1 MPDAIALVD
10 DLFFQAKMTE
20 TARHIGVDLK
30 TVSDNDAFLREAAA
44 NPAALLLLD
53 LNARAKPLEALKRLA
68 ELAQSS
74 AQAPSN
80 AELAE
85 RAPNNASPRRIIAF
99 LSHVQTDLAAQARA
113 AGCDEV
119 MPRSKFTQE
128 LPRILRESRT
138 VNTQ

>member
-1 MPDAIALVD
+1 MADAVALVD

-20 TARHIGVDLK
+20 TARHTGVELK
-30 TVSDNDAFLREAAA
+30 TVANCDALLREAAA
-44 NPAALLLLD
+44 NPGATLLLD
-53 LNARAKPLEALKRLA
+53 LNARGGNPLEALARLA
-68 ELAQSS
+68 ELAQ
-74 AQAPSN
+74 
-80 AELAE
+80 
-85 RAPNNASPRRIIAF
+85 ASPAPTPGNGARRRVIAF

-138 VNTQ
+138 ENAQ